1 MEEEREGMITSLV
14 NQNMK
19 LKKQNKLLYQTLKEI
34 EKCNNSLLCDSTYLR
49 GFIDAKVSAI
59 EPIMGEDND
68 CISKK
73 RVMMRWKN

>member
-1 MEEEREGMITSLV
+1 MEEEREGAITRLV

-34 EKCNNSLLCDSTYLR
+34 EKCSNSLLCDSTYLR

-59 EPIMGEDND
+59 EPIMAEDND
-68 CISKK
+68 FIFKK
-73 RVMMRWKN
+73 RGRKRWKN

>member
-1 MEEEREGMITSLV
+1 MEEEREDTITRLV

-34 EKCNNSLLCDSTYLR
+34 EKCSNSLLCDSAYLR

-59 EPIMGEDND
+59 EPIIGDGND

-73 RVMMRWKN
+73 KGMMWWKN

>member
-1 MEEEREGMITSLV
+1 MEEEREDTITRLV

-34 EKCNNSLLCDSTYLR
+34 EKCNNSLLLGPEYLS

-59 EPIMGEDND
+59 EPIMGDNND

-73 RVMMRWKN
+73 RGLIRWKN

>member
-1 MEEEREGMITSLV
+1 MEEEREGAITRLV

-34 EKCNNSLLCDSTYLR
+34 EKCNKSLLCDSTYLS

-59 EPIMGEDND
+59 EPIMAEDND
-68 CISKK
+68 CIFKK
-73 RVMMRWKN
+73 RGRKRWKN

>member
-1 MEEEREGMITSLV
+1 MEEEREGAITRLV

-34 EKCNNSLLCDSTYLR
+34 EKCNKSLLCDSTYLR
-49 GFIDAKVSAI
+49 GFIDAKVSVI

>member
-1 MEEEREGMITSLV
+1 MEEEREGMITELV

-34 EKCNNSLLCDSTYLR
+34 EKCNKSLLCDPTYLS

-59 EPIMGEDND
+59 EPIMCEDND

-73 RVMMRWKN
+73 RGLKRWKN

>member
-1 MEEEREGMITSLV
+1 MEEEREGMITRLV

-34 EKCNNSLLCDSTYLR
+34 EKCNKSPLCDPTYLN

-59 EPIMGEDND
+59 EPIVGEDND
-68 CISKK
+68 CILKK
-73 RVMMRWKN
+73 RGLMRWKN